1 MPTYS
6 YRGTACSHEF
16 DYVQKFSDD
25 PLTECLECGSP
36 VRRVYQP
43 VGVVFKGSGWYINDS
58 RKSKSGNGTKDDS
71 DSSGRSNGKK
81 DNGDAAASGTPD
93 TSGTPASS
101 KNDVPAK
108 VTAD

>member
-25 PLTECLECGSP
+25 PLTECIGCQGP

-58 RKSKSGNGTKDDS
+58 RKTDSGSQAKDNG
-71 DSSGRSNGKK
+71 SSSANGKK
-81 DNGDAAASGTPD
+81 DGGDAGAA
-93 TSGTPASS
+93 TSSDAKAKPNASKSSAPASAS
-101 KNDVPAK
+101 AE
-108 VTAD
+108 